1 MKKLIKVFFVL
12 VVLSLSGLL
21 IFLYA
26 TKPGIAK
33 IGVDKLKRQTEE
45 KEKQKNIFDNKKRIN
60 ILLLGAT
67 STSTLANPESKER
80 GQSDTIML
88 ISIDAIENKVQVLSI
103 PRDSWVKIK
112 GHGERKINDAYVFGD
127 VPLSVD
133 TIENLLDTYID
144 HYVVVKYD
152 IIEQLVDALGGVDIE
167 WNRPDYKY
175 EDNWIY
181 PPLKIDLKRGIN
193 HLNGRETVAYL
204 RARKA
209 YRDSDL
215 GRIDAQQGFLMQIFK
230 ELKSPSTILLVPK
243 LLEMAVN
250 NVETDLSYG
259 DIAYLATWGL
269 KLNSTDIRMDKI
281 TGDFAKKT
289 QSGVQV
295 DVIDLYKTQAIKK
308 LHEFP
313 FNFVMPDR
321 TQEMESIT
329 VGN

>member
-1 MKKLIKVFFVL
+1 MKKLIKVFFIL
-12 VVLSLSGLL
+12 VVLVLTAVLV
-21 IFLYA
+21 FLYT
-26 TKPGIAK
+26 TKPGNAK
-33 IGVDKLKRQTEE
+33 IGVDKLERQTEE
-45 KEKQKNIFDNKKRIN
+45 KEKQKNIFDNKKKIN

-67 STSTLANPESKER
+67 STTTIANPNSTER

-88 ISIDAIENKVQVLSI
+88 VSIDAIENKVQVLSI

-112 GHGERKINDAYVFGD
+112 GHGERKINDAYVLGD
-127 VPLSVD
+127 VPLAVD
-133 TIENLLDTYID
+133 TIENLLETYID
-144 HYVVVKYD
+144 HYVVVNYN

-167 WNRPDYKY
+167 WDRPDYKY

-181 PPLKIDLKRGIN
+181 PPLKIDLKRGTN
-193 HLNGRETVAYL
+193 HLNGREAVAYL

-269 KLNSTDIRMDKI
+269 KLNNSDIRMDKI
-281 TGDFAKKT
+281 GGDFIKKV
-289 QSGVQV
+289 QSGVEV
-295 DVIDLYKTQAIKK
+295 DVIDVYRTQAIKK

-313 FNFVMPDR
+313 YNFEVPDR

>member
-1 MKKLIKVFFVL
+1 M
-12 VVLSLSGLL
+12 
-21 IFLYA
+21 
-26 TKPGIAK
+26 
-33 IGVDKLKRQTEE
+33 
-45 KEKQKNIFDNKKRIN
+45 
-60 ILLLGAT
+60 LGAT

-127 VPLSVD
+127 VPLAVD

-181 PPLKIDLKRGIN
+181 PPLKIDLKRGTN

-281 TGDFAKKT
+281 TGDFVKKT
-289 QSGVQV
+289 QSGVEV

>member
-1 MKKLIKVFFVL
+1 MKKLIKVFFIL
-12 VVLSLSGLL
+12 VVLVLTAVLV
-21 IFLYA
+21 FLYT
-26 TKPGIAK
+26 TKPANAK
-33 IGVDKLKRQTEE
+33 IGVDKLERQTEE
-45 KEKQKNIFDNKKRIN
+45 KEKQKNIFDNKKKIN

-67 STSTLANPESKER
+67 STTTIANPNSTER

-88 ISIDAIENKVQVLSI
+88 VSIDAIENKVQVLSI

-112 GHGERKINDAYVFGD
+112 GHGERKINDAYVLGD
-127 VPLSVD
+127 VPLAVD
-133 TIENLLDTYID
+133 TIENLLETYID
-144 HYVVVKYD
+144 HYVVVNYN

-167 WNRPDYKY
+167 WDRPDYKY

-181 PPLKIDLKRGIN
+181 PPLKIDLKRGTN

-269 KLNSTDIRMDKI
+269 KLNNSDIRMDKI
-281 TGDFAKKT
+281 GGDFVKKV
-289 QSGVQV
+289 QSGVEV
-295 DVIDLYKTQAIKK
+295 DVIDLYRTQAIKK

-313 FNFVMPDR
+313 YNFEVPDR
-321 TQEMESIT
+321 TEEMESIT